1 MSFKGIVKG
10 AFGSLTAA
18 ALEYETPKIVHI
30 KDMRI
35 GFIYRTVQL
44 AIILYIIV

>member
-1 MSFKGIVKG
+1 MSFKEVVKG
-10 AFGSLTAA
+10 AFGKVAA
-18 ALEYETPKIVHI
+18 AVLEYDTPKIVHI

-44 AIILYIIV
+44 AILLYIIV